1 MVVSLSIWSCSNSNL
16 EMEILMDVD
25 VKCADTD
32 GLSIMF
38 EQSITDIEP
47 KFSMHIHAFIFESNP
62 RISFPQYDEENIAKE
77 KNTF

>member
-1 MVVSLSIWSCSNSNL
+1 MVVSLSIWSCLNSNL

-38 EQSITDIEP
+38 E
-47 KFSMHIHAFIFESNP
+47 
-62 RISFPQYDEENIAKE
+62 
-77 KNTF
+77 

>member
-38 EQSITDIEP
+38 EQSITVIDP
-47 KFSMHIHAFIFESNP
+47 KFSMHIHAFIF
-62 RISFPQYDEENIAKE
+62 
-77 KNTF
+77 